1 MRVAIVGAGVSG
13 LAAAYRLR
21 QAGREVVV
29 FEKSGGLG
37 GRVNSRQHKL
47 GYTFDVGATSI
58 TPRGKTIERIMLSE
72 LPTTELVKIAKPIWT
87 HSGLRTAPGSSA
99 ANATP
104 RYSYQNGIQT
114 FANLLGEGT
123 DVRLNTDVLELSRI
137 GERFGVAGEEFDA
150 VILTP
155 PIPQT
160 CQLLWSL
167 GESRPVANVSYRSC
181 VSVMLGYKAP
191 IETPYHALIDT
202 EQIHPLTWLSVESA
216 KVPGRAPEGGAAFVA
231 QLSARFSFQNYAQ
244 PDEYFIEATTSFLKH
259 LYGPNFESPEVAM
272 VKKWKYS
279 QPESL
284 ARFEN
289 VNQPGSRLL
298 VASDGLMGGHIED
311 AFECGWR
318 AAEMLA

>member
-21 QAGREVVV
+21 QLGKDVVV

-37 GRVNSRQHKL
+37 GRVNTRRHKL

-58 TPRGKTIERIMLSE
+58 TPRGKTIERIMLE
-72 LPTTELVKIAKPIWT
+72 DLPTAGLVKVEKPIWT
-87 HSGLRTAPGSSA
+87 HTGLRTAPGSSSK
-99 ANATP
+99 NATG
-104 RYSYQNGIQT
+104 RYTYQNGIQT

-123 DVRLNTDVLELSRI
+123 DVRFKTDILEIVRQSDQYGLAD
-137 GERFGVAGEEFDA
+137 ELFDS

-181 VSVMLGYKAP
+181 VSVMLGYQTGV
-191 IETPYHALIDT
+191 ETPYHALIDV
-202 EQIHPLTWLSVESA
+202 EQVHPLTWLSVESA
-216 KVPGRAPEGGAAFVA
+216 KSPGRAPEGGSTFVA
-231 QLSARFSFQNYAQ
+231 QLSARFSQQNYSQ
-244 PDEYFIEATTSFLKH
+244 PDEFFIEAVTSFLKH
-259 LYGPNFESPEVAM
+259 LYGTGFDAPEVAM

-289 VNQPGSRLL
+289 VNPSGSTLL

-318 AAEMLA
+318 AAEMLS

>member
-21 QAGREVVV
+21 QLGREVVV

-37 GRVNSRQHKL
+37 GRVNSRKHKL
-47 GYTFDVGATSI
+47 GYTFDVGATSL
-58 TPRGKTIERIMLSE
+58 TPRGKKIERIMLE
-72 LPTTELVKIAKPIWT
+72 ALPTEELVKVLKPIWT
-87 HSGLRTAPGSSA
+87 HSGLRTAPGSSSK
-99 ANATP
+99 NTTP
-104 RYSYQNGIQT
+104 RYTYQNGIQT

-123 DVRLNTDVLELSRI
+123 DIRLKTDIPEIKRAGDTYELN
-137 GERFGVAGEEFDA
+137 GEQFEA

-181 VSVMLGYKAP
+181 VSVMLGYQTGV
-191 IETPYHALIDT
+191 ETPYHALIDI
-202 EQIHPLTWLSVESA
+202 EQVHPLTWLSVETA
-216 KVPGRAPEGGAAFVA
+216 KSPGRAPEGGSTFVA
-231 QLSARFSFQNYAQ
+231 QLSARFSQQNYSQ
-244 PDEYFIEATTSFLKH
+244 PDEFFIDATVSFMKH
-259 LYGPNFESPEVAM
+259 LYGSAFSAPEVAM

-289 VNQPGSRLL
+289 VNPPGSTLL
-298 VASDGLMGGHIED
+298 IASDGLLGGHIED

-318 AAEMLA
+318 AAELLA

>member
-13 LAAAYRLR
+13 LAAAFRLK
-21 QAGREVVV
+21 QLGKEVVV

-37 GRVNSRQHKL
+37 GRVNSRKHKL

-58 TPRGKTIERIMLSE
+58 TPRGKTIDRVMLENLS
-72 LPTTELVKIAKPIWT
+72 TAELVKVEKPIWT
-87 HSGLRTAPGSSA
+87 HSGLRTAPGSASKNSTA
-99 ANATP
+99 
-104 RYSYQNGIQT
+104 RYNYRHGIQT

-123 DVRLNTDVLELSRI
+123 DLRLKTDVLDIKRS
-137 GERFGVAGEEFDA
+137 GEFYDLAGEQFDA

-181 VSVMLGYKAP
+181 VSVMLGYQTAV
-191 IETPYHALIDT
+191 ETPYHALIDI
-202 EQIHPLTWLSVESA
+202 EQVHPLTWLSVESA
-216 KVPGRAPEGGAAFVA
+216 KSTDRAPQGGSAFVA
-231 QLSARFSFQNYAQ
+231 QLGARFSQQNYSQ
-244 PDEYFIEATTSFLKH
+244 PAEFFIDATLSFMKS
-259 LYGPNFESPEVAM
+259 LYGAAFATPEVAM

-289 VNQPGSRLL
+289 VNVPGAKLL

-318 AAEMLA
+318 SAELLA

>member
-21 QAGREVVV
+21 QLGREVVV

-37 GRVNSRQHKL
+37 GRVNSRRHKL

-58 TPRGKTIERIMLSE
+58 TPRGKTIERVMLQE
-72 LPTTELVKIAKPIWT
+72 LSTSELVKIEKPIWT
-87 HSGLRTAPGSSA
+87 HSGLRTAPGSSSK
-99 ANATP
+99 NSTG
-104 RYSYQNGIQT
+104 RYTYRNGIQT

-123 DVRLNTDVLELSRI
+123 DVRLKTDVLEITKLGAEYEI
-137 GERFGVAGEEFDA
+137 CGERFDA

-167 GESRPVANVSYRSC
+167 GESKPVANVSYRSC
-181 VSVMLGYKAP
+181 VSVMLGYQTP
-191 IETPYHALIDT
+191 IETPYHALIDV

-216 KVPGRAPEGGAAFVA
+216 KSPGRAPDGGSTFVA
-231 QLSARFSFQNYAQ
+231 QLSARFSQQNYSQ
-244 PDEYFIEATTSFLKH
+244 PDEFFIEAVTSFLKS
-259 LYGPNFESPEVAM
+259 LYSPTFDSPEVAM

-279 QPESL
+279 QPESV

-289 VNQPGSRLL
+289 VNPPGSTLM

>member
-21 QAGREVVV
+21 QLGREVVV

-37 GRVNSRQHKL
+37 GRVNSRKHRL
-47 GYTFDVGATSI
+47 GYTFDVGATSL
-58 TPRGKTIERIMLSE
+58 TPRGKTIERVMLEALSAE
-72 LPTTELVKIAKPIWT
+72 ELVKVEKPIWT
-87 HSGLRTAPGSSA
+87 HSGLRTAPGSSSK
-99 ANATP
+99 NTTP
-104 RYSYQNGIQT
+104 RYTYQNGIQT

-123 DVRLNTDVLELSRI
+123 DVRLKTDILEIKRS
-137 GERFGVAGEEFDA
+137 GDFYDVAGEQFDA

-167 GESRPVANVSYRSC
+167 SESRPVANVSYRSC
-181 VSVMLGYKAP
+181 ISVMLGYETAV
-191 IETPYHALIDT
+191 ETPYHALIDV
-202 EQIHPLTWLSVESA
+202 EQVHPLTWLSVETA
-216 KVPGRAPEGGAAFVA
+216 KSPARAPEGGSAFVA
-231 QLSARFSFQNYAQ
+231 QLSARFSQQNYAQ
-244 PDEYFIEATTSFLKH
+244 PDEFFIEATVSFMKH
-259 LYGPNFESPEVAM
+259 LYGAAFFSPEVAM

-289 VNQPGSRLL
+289 VNVPGSKLL

>member
-21 QAGREVVV
+21 QLGREVVV

-58 TPRGKTIERIMLSE
+58 TPRGKTIERIMLEALSGGDLIKVE
-72 LPTTELVKIAKPIWT
+72 KPIWT
-87 HSGLRTAPGSSA
+87 HTGLRTAPGSSSK
-99 ANATP
+99 NSTS
-104 RYSYQNGIQT
+104 RYTYQNGIQT
-114 FANLLGEGT
+114 FANRLGDGT
-123 DVRLNTDVLELSRI
+123 DIRLKTDVLEIARQGDHYQLV
-137 GERFGVAGEEFDA
+137 GEAFDS

-181 VSVMLGYKAP
+181 VSVMLGYQA
-191 IETPYHALIDT
+191 EVDTPYHALIDV
-202 EQIHPLTWLSVESA
+202 EQVHPLTWLSVESA
-216 KVPGRAPEGGAAFVA
+216 KSPGRAPEGGSTFVA
-231 QLSARFSFQNYAQ
+231 QLSARFSQQNYSQ
-244 PDEYFIEATTSFLKH
+244 PDEFFIDAVTSFLKH
-259 LYGPNFESPEVAM
+259 LYGAGFDSPEVAM

-289 VNQPGSRLL
+289 VNPPGSTLL

-318 AAEMLA
+318 AAEMVG